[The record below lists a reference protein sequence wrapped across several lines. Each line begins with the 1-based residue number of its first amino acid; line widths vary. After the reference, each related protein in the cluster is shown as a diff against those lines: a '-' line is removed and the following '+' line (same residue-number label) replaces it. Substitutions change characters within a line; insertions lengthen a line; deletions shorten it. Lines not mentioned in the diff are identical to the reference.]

1 MIFCDFFSIDDTSV
15 FVISIAEAVI
25 TCVTSSAVVLS
36 SEPSIIVNIVIAFVT
51 VTVIVGFN
59 EDDAIDSDDG
69 GDFQPKLTWTRDPV
83 LKHLIHL
90 LVKVISIGFR
100 VVREVNTHI
109 NSLNF
114 VIYNIHTCVVN
125 QLVIPVNYVSLN
137 YGDFLRLPQK
147 DINWFEK
154 LTPAPPHRA
163 LPRAR
168 LCLW

>member
-1 MIFCDFFSIDDTSV
+1 MQYAWKFHK
-15 FVISIAEAVI
+15 
-25 TCVTSSAVVLS
+25 LS
-36 SEPSIIVNIVIAFVT
+36 FLHHTFVT
-51 VTVIVGFN
+51 TV
-59 EDDAIDSDDG
+59 DSRATL
-69 GDFQPKLTWTRDPV
+69 QENA
-83 LKHLIHL
+83 HLN
-90 LVKVISIGFR
+90 R
-100 VVREVNTHI
+100 VVRAEVNTHI

-168 LCLW
+168 LCLC